1 MRSNKVK
8 KTVTVNGDNFT
19 DFESFYQEIDRV
31 CTKGLKWKIGHNL
44 NAFNDLMRGG
54 FGVYEYEEPINLIWI
69 IFERSRKLIG
79 AEYVGWLV
87 EIIKKHDHIQFS
99 TIE

>member
-1 MRSNKVK
+1 
-8 KTVTVNGDNFT
+8 
-19 DFESFYQEIDRV
+19 
-31 CTKGLKWKIGHNL
+31 
-44 NAFNDLMRGG
+44 MRGG

-69 IFERSRKLIG
+69 NFERSRKLMG
-79 AEYVGWLV
+79 AEHVGWLV